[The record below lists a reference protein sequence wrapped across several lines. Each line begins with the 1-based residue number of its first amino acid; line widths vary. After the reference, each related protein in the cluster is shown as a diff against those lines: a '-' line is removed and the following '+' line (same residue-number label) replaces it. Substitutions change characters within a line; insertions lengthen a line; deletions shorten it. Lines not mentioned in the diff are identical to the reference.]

1 MTYRLN
7 PLVERVAAAPIAEA
21 QSWIRGRSFPADRPL
36 LDCAQAVPSYPPAEE
51 LTRHLADAVRR
62 PATALYTDILGRADL
77 RTALAAH
84 LSAEYRGRVGAEDV
98 GITAGCNQAFCLAA
112 AALAGAGEE
121 VILPLPFYFNYQMW
135 LEMLG
140 IGLVPLPVG
149 ERDALPDPDHAAR
162 LITPRTRAIVLISP
176 NNPTGA
182 TYPAALIARFY
193 ELAQR
198 HGIALVL
205 DETYKDFRSDAAPA
219 HGLFQDPDWRQTLV
233 QLYSF
238 SKAYSL
244 TGYRVGAI
252 AAGAALLD
260 ALAKA
265 MDCVA
270 ICAPNIGQ
278 EAALL
283 GIERLAPWREEKR
296 RMMLERL
303 EALRAAFRANALEY
317 RLISAG
323 AFFAWVRHPFAG
335 ETAATV
341 ARRLA
346 DRHNL
351 LCLPGTIFGPG
362 QEGALRLAF
371 ANLPAEKM
379 AEVAARL
386 IASQD
391 DRG

>member
-1 MTYRLN
+1 MAYRLN
-7 PLVERVAAAPIAEA
+7 PLVESVAAAPIAEA
-21 QSWIRGRSFPADRPL
+21 QSWIRGRRFPADRPL
-36 LDCAQAVPSYPPAEE
+36 LDCAQAVPSYPPAEA
-51 LTRHLADAVRR
+51 LTRHLAAAVQR
-62 PATALYTDILGRADL
+62 PETAFYTYILGRADL
-77 RTALAAH
+77 RAALAAH
-84 LSAEYRGRVGAEDV
+84 LGQDYRGNIAAEQIGV
-98 GITAGCNQAFCLAA
+98 TAGCNQAFCLVAQ
-112 AALAGAGEE
+112 ALARAGDE

-140 IGLVPLPVG
+140 VSLVPLPVG
-149 ERDALPDPDHAAR
+149 AGDALPDPDEAAR
-162 LITPRTRAIVLISP
+162 RITLRTRAIVLISP

-182 TYPAALIARFY
+182 TYPPELIEAFY
-193 ELAQR
+193 RLAQR

-205 DETYKDFRSDAAPA
+205 DETYKDFRASGAPA
-219 HGLFQDPDWRQTLV
+219 HALFQDRDWPQTLV

-244 TGYRVGAI
+244 TGYRVGSI
-252 AAGAALLD
+252 AAGRPLLD
-260 ALAKA
+260 AVAKA

-270 ICAPNIGQ
+270 ICAPHIGQ
-278 EAALL
+278 EAALF

-296 RMMLERL
+296 TMMLERL

-317 RLISAG
+317 QLISAG

-335 ETAATV
+335 AAASVV

-379 AEVAARL
+379 PEVAERL
-386 IASQD
+386 VASQD
-391 DRG
+391 HRG